1 MPRIAFVTDS
11 TSYIPPDLIR
21 KYEIKV
27 APQAL
32 IWGNEQL
39 LDGVDITPAQ
49 FYARLK
55 TADVMPTT
63 SEVNAG
69 AFKSI
74 LDPLVADGVPVV
86 MVLISSKL
94 SGTVNSAQ
102 HAKEM
107 MPSGARVEIID
118 SEATSMALGF
128 QLLAAVRAAEA
139 GKSLDDVLAVARNAK
154 QHTGVLFV
162 VDTLEF
168 LHRGGRIGGA
178 AKLLGTALNLKPL
191 LELREGRVEAIE
203 RIRTKAK
210 ALARLL
216 DVLEERL
223 GGRKPLRICTIHA
236 AAEDEAK
243 ALLEEAKLRF
253 GPVEALIADCSPVV
267 GAHAGPG
274 TVGLAYS
281 FGV

>member
-11 TSYIPPDLIR
+11 TAYIPQDLIR
-21 KYEIKV
+21 KYDIKV

-32 IWGNEQL
+32 IWGNDQL

-55 TADVMPTT
+55 TAEVMPTT

-69 AFKSI
+69 AFKTI
-74 LDPLVADGVPVV
+74 LDPLAAQGVPVV
-86 MVLISSKL
+86 MLLVSGKL
-94 SGTVNSAQ
+94 SGTINSAQ

-107 MPSGARVEIID
+107 LPAGARVEIVD
-118 SEATSMALGF
+118 SEATAMALGF
-128 QLLAAVRAAEA
+128 QVLTAARAAEA
-139 GKSLDDVLAVARNAK
+139 GKSLDEVIQIARKAK
-154 QHTGVLFV
+154 DHTGVMFV

-178 AKLLGTALNLKPL
+178 SKLFGSALNIKPL
-191 LELREGRVEAIE
+191 LELREGRVEPIE
-203 RIRTKAK
+203 RIRTKSK

-216 DVLEERL
+216 DVVEERL
-223 GGRKPLRICTIHA
+223 GGRKPVRLCAIHA
-236 AAEDEAK
+236 ASEQEARS
-243 ALLEEAKLRF
+243 LLESAVRRF
-253 GPVEALIADCSPVV
+253 GPVESFIADCSPVV

>member
-11 TSYIPPDLIR
+11 TAYIPQDLIR
-21 KYEIKV
+21 KYDIKV

-32 IWGNEQL
+32 IWGSEQL

-55 TADVMPTT
+55 TAEVMPTT

-69 AFKSI
+69 AFKTI
-74 LDPLVADGVPVV
+74 LDPLAAQGVPVV
-86 MVLISSKL
+86 MLLVSGKL
-94 SGTVNSAQ
+94 SGTINSAQ

-107 MPSGARVEIID
+107 LPAGARVEIVD
-118 SEATSMALGF
+118 SEATAMALGF
-128 QLLAAVRAAEA
+128 QVLTAARAAEA
-139 GKSLDDVLAVARNAK
+139 GKSLDEVIQIARKAK
-154 QHTGVLFV
+154 DHTGVMFV

-178 AKLLGTALNLKPL
+178 SKLFGSALNIKPL
-191 LELREGRVEAIE
+191 LELREGRVEPIE
-203 RIRTKAK
+203 RIRTKSK

-216 DVLEERL
+216 DVVEERL
-223 GGRKPLRICTIHA
+223 GGRKPVRLCAIHA
-236 AAEDEAK
+236 ASEQEARS
-243 ALLEEAKLRF
+243 LLESAVRRF
-253 GPVEALIADCSPVV
+253 GPVESFIADCSPVV

>member
-11 TSYIPPDLIR
+11 TAYIPPDLVQ
-21 KYEIKV
+21 KYDIKV
-27 APQAL
+27 GPQVL
-32 IWGNEQL
+32 VWGEEQL
-39 LDGVDITPAQ
+39 LDGVDITPDQ

-55 TADVMPTT
+55 TAEIMPKT

-69 AFKSI
+69 AFKTI
-74 LDPLVADGVPVV
+74 LDPLAAQGVPVV

-94 SGTVNSAQ
+94 SGTINSAN

-107 MPSGARVEIID
+107 LPAGARVEVID

-128 QLLAAVRAAEA
+128 QLLAAARAAEA
-139 GKSLDDVLAVARNAK
+139 GKPLDEVVQIARRAK
-154 QHTGVLFV
+154 EHTGVLFV

-178 AKLLGTALNLKPL
+178 SKLFGTALNIKPL
-191 LELREGRVEAIE
+191 LELRDGRVEPIE

-223 GGRKPLRICTIHA
+223 AGRKPVRLCAIHA
-236 AAEDEAK
+236 AAEDEAR
-243 ALLEEAKLRF
+243 ALLEQGVKRF
-253 GPVEALIADCSPVV
+253 GPVESLISPASPVV

-274 TVGLAYS
+274 TVGMAYS

>member
-1 MPRIAFVTDS
+1 MPRMTFVTDS
-11 TSYIPPDLIR
+11 TAYIPPDLIR
-21 KYEIKV
+21 KYDIKV

-32 IWGNEQL
+32 IWGNEQF

-55 TADVMPTT
+55 TAEVMPTT

-69 AFKSI
+69 AFKTI
-74 LDPLVADGVPVV
+74 LDPLAAQGIPVV
-86 MVLISSKL
+86 MLLVSGKL
-94 SGTVNSAQ
+94 SGTINSAQ

-107 MPSGARVEIID
+107 LPAGARVEIVD
-118 SEATSMALGF
+118 SEATAMALGF
-128 QLLAAVRAAEA
+128 QVLTAARAAEA
-139 GKSLDDVLAVARNAK
+139 GKSLDEVVQIARKAK
-154 QHTGVLFV
+154 DHTGVLFV

-178 AKLLGTALNLKPL
+178 SKLFGSALNIKPL
-191 LELREGRVEAIE
+191 LELREGRVEPIE

-216 DVLEERL
+216 DVVEERL
-223 GGRKPLRICTIHA
+223 GGRKPVRLCAIHA
-236 AAEDEAK
+236 ASEQEARS
-243 ALLEEAKLRF
+243 LLASAVSRF
-253 GPVEALIADCSPVV
+253 GPVESFIGDCSPVV

>member
-11 TSYIPPDLIR
+11 TAYIPPDLIR
-21 KYEIKV
+21 KYDIKV

-32 IWGNEQL
+32 IWGSEQF
-39 LDGVDITPAQ
+39 LDGIDISPAE

-55 TADVMPTT
+55 TAEVMPTT
-63 SEVNAG
+63 SEVNVG
-69 AFKSI
+69 AFKTI
-74 LDPLVADGVPVV
+74 VDPLAAEGVPVL
-86 MVLISSKL
+86 MLLISSKL

-102 HAKEM
+102 HMKEM
-107 MPSGARVEIID
+107 LPSGARVEIVD

-128 QLLAAVRAAEA
+128 QLLTAARAAEA
-139 GKSLDDVLAVARNAK
+139 GKSFEEVVAVARKAK
-154 QHTGVLFV
+154 EHTGVLFV

-178 AKLLGTALNLKPL
+178 VKLLGTALNLKPL
-191 LELREGRVEAIE
+191 LELRDGRVEPIE

-216 DVLEERL
+216 DVFEQRL
-223 GGRKPLRICTIHA
+223 AGRKPVRICTIHA

-243 ALLEEAKLRF
+243 SLLEEAQRRF
-253 GPVEALIADCSPVV
+253 GPVEALIAECSPVV
-267 GAHAGPG
+267 GNHAGPG

>member
-11 TSYIPPDLIR
+11 TAYIPRDLIQ
-21 KYEIKV
+21 KYDIKV
-27 APQAL
+27 APQVL

-39 LDGVDITPAQ
+39 LDDVDITPDQ

-55 TADVMPTT
+55 TAEIMPKT

-69 AFKSI
+69 AFKTI
-74 LDPLVADGVPVV
+74 LDPLMPQGNPVV
-86 MVLISSKL
+86 MILISSKL
-94 SGTVNSAQ
+94 SGTINSAQ

-107 MPSGARVEIID
+107 VSGGSRVEIVD
-118 SEATSMALGF
+118 SLSTAMALGF
-128 QLLAAVRAAEA
+128 QVLEAARAAEA
-139 GKSLDDVLAVARNAK
+139 GKSLDEVLEIARKAK
-154 QHTGVLFV
+154 EHTGVLFV

-178 AKLLGTALNLKPL
+178 SKLFGTALNIKPL
-191 LELREGRVEAIE
+191 LELRDGRVESIE
-203 RIRTKAK
+203 KIRTKTK

-216 DVLEERL
+216 DVLEDRL
-223 GGRKPLRICTIHA
+223 AGRKPVRLCAIHA
-236 AAEDEAK
+236 AAEDEAR
-243 ALLEEAKLRF
+243 ALLEAAKKRF
-253 GPVEALIADCSPVV
+253 GPVESLIGPTSPVV

-274 TVGLAYS
+274 TVGIAYS

>member
-11 TSYIPPDLIR
+11 TSYIPQDLIQ
-21 KYEIKV
+21 KYDIKV
-27 APQAL
+27 APQVL

-39 LDGVDITPAQ
+39 LDGVDITPDQ

-55 TADVMPTT
+55 TAEVMPTT

-69 AFKSI
+69 TFKTI
-74 LDPLVADGVPVV
+74 LDPLVAQGLPVV

-94 SGTVNSAQ
+94 SGTINSAQ

-107 MPSGARVEIID
+107 LPAGARVEIVD

-128 QLLAAVRAAEA
+128 QVLAAARTAEA
-139 GKSLDDVLAVARNAK
+139 GKSLDEVVRVARKAK
-154 QHTGVLFV
+154 EHTGVFFV

-178 AKLLGTALNLKPL
+178 SKLFGTALNIKPL
-191 LELREGRVEAIE
+191 LELRDGRVEPVE

-216 DVLEERL
+216 DVLEERI
-223 GGRKPLRICTIHA
+223 GGRKPVRLCAIHA
-236 AAEDEAK
+236 AAEDEAR
-243 ALLEEAKLRF
+243 ALLEKAEKRF
-253 GPVEALIADCSPVV
+253 GPVESFISPASPVV
-267 GAHAGPG
+267 GAQAGPG
-274 TVGLAYS
+274 TVGMAFS